1 MNNRLIDLL
10 IKFDEMGFAPTIPC
24 PDVEK
29 TAITWKES
37 VIEEIKSLE
46 TENAELKQRVKAAE
60 LIAETAAHV
69 GIDRISKLKHR
80 AEVAER
86 ALDKATELA
95 YEYRTEMDT
104 LSCSSCDMFDEI
116 FPRCKERGLY
126 EECSKRWK
134 EALIEQAE
142 KELAE
147 VKE

>member
-86 ALDKATELA
+86 ALSIAAAQLKCRGGIGKGFCRVDNCDYYNCNNTEGCIKAHL
-95 YEYRTEMDT
+95 R
-104 LSCSSCDMFDEI
+104 
-116 FPRCKERGLY
+116 
-126 EECSKRWK
+126 
-134 EALIEQAE
+134 QAE
-142 KELAE
+142 KELKAE
-147 VKE
+147 VEE